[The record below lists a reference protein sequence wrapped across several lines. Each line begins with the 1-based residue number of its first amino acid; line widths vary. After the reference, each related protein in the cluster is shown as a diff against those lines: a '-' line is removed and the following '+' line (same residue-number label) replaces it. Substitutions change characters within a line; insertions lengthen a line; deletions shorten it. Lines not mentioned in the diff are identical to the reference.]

1 MIKCLPE
8 EVQGKLRSGVAIPSL
23 QQCVEELILNSI
35 DAEATCVGVRMDME
49 AFKVQVIDNGVGI
62 NAEDMENVGNR
73 YYTSKC
79 SAVEDL
85 DNLRWYGFRGEALA
99 SAVSLATL
107 VEISSRTRSSGRTHI
122 RIFKDGK
129 GMGVF
134 EAEVARPSAG
144 TTVVICNFFH
154 NMPVRRKRMDAVL
167 ESERIRHRVEAVSL
181 MHPSVSF
188 TLKNDCT
195 GAMMVQ
201 LPKARN
207 TYHRFVQIHGLG
219 RAQKLGEISYTHGQ
233 FEVIGY
239 IGKEG
244 HYNNSLQFLYVND
257 RLLLKTR
264 VHKLLNFLLRRLSS
278 SNQKNDSLD
287 GLSTTRSPKHKR
299 SQEMHGVYIVNIKCP
314 YSEYDICLE
323 PAKTLIEFKDWDG
336 ILLCIE
342 EAVKAFLSRENL
354 VAVLSQDDPDYVSP
368 KLFGTHNIDQE
379 SSCNSG
385 QATTSAHTL
394 DCSIGL
400 KLASDPVHRKRK
412 DDFEC
417 KDSVCQESAL
427 MESEEETEQLGQN
440 KMTADELEK
449 IKSQEGLNEEC
460 IDEPLCNRTWLKP
473 ASDDNSSEEEEPTLS
488 EAGEGSQIVCMS
500 SSVRQLHREKLDLLK
515 EREIKLNNTT
525 STSNVTSLDSI
536 AQQSQ
541 PDLTQTENK
550 LPDCQFTGRHEQ
562 TLFGNR
568 KIGLSDPYVHES
580 LETQD
585 LSQINSSVFQRQI
598 LEEKCEERAFVPK
611 RKISLN
617 AGHDGSCQKLY
628 KDFGPVI
635 PLKIPRTCQKLSL
648 CEASG
653 SLEKFRRVY
662 GKSDQLKKPSQDT
675 HQDNNARL
683 PKTNGFD
690 LNSQNLL
697 VCQKDQGCG
706 TVTETEKKETRS
718 SFQSPPTLPVFT
730 KLKAVSSQN
739 RGKKSLAAK
748 LCHLK
753 QHRTDDSKVL
763 PRLSGT
769 TSQDCLSHG
778 DDCIQDSNNNGSH
791 CDTALDPEPV
801 PGCSTNPPMTERE
814 EATTSGDWLHHYD
827 TSVGKT
833 VYVNKV
839 TGLSRYD
846 DPPTEETQVRCTSDV
861 TNMAVSVIS
870 EYGMEYRCYPFQV
883 DLVIPFLPKART
895 ERVISSGLD
904 DRDDSGDSSNSL
916 TSLYSKWNNPV
927 FVRPPTVGV
936 DISNRQADALAVKI
950 HNILFPYRF
959 SKAMIHSMKVIHQV
973 DKKFLACLINTRDE
987 EAAAL
992 AETEGNLLVLVDQHA
1007 AHERV
1012 RLENLVADSY
1022 EDDPDAPGERRLCS
1036 STILPPLEI
1045 SVTEEEMR
1053 LLRSCQPHLRSL
1065 GLEVKFSE
1073 AADPQIF
1080 VGKVPLC
1087 FMEKESNEVKRGRPS
1102 VIKPVVEEY
1111 LREQI
1116 ELLRS
1121 TGRVRGTLPLTVLKV
1136 LASLACHGAIKF
1148 NDSLSRDEC
1157 YSLVASLSSCQLPFQ
1172 CAHGRPSIAP
1182 LVDILHLDKDQKES
1196 QKPNL
1201 QKLRRM
1207 YKTWELY
1214 GNR

>member
-1 MIKCLPE
+1 MIKCLPK

-23 QQCVEELILNSI
+23 QQCVEELVLNSI

-49 AFKVQVIDNGVGI
+49 AFKVQVIDNGAGM
-62 NAEDMENVGNR
+62 NAEDMGCVGNR

-79 SAVEDL
+79 GSVEDL
-85 DNLRWYGFRGEALA
+85 DNLSWYGFRGEAMA
-99 SAVSLATL
+99 SIVSLATL
-107 VEISSRTRSSGRTHI
+107 VEISSRTRSSVKTHVK
-122 RIFKDGK
+122 IFKDGK
-129 GMGVF
+129 GMDVF
-134 EAEVARPSAG
+134 EAETARASAG

-167 ESERIRHRVEAVSL
+167 EGERIRHRVEAISL
-181 MHPSVSF
+181 VHPSVSF

-195 GAMMVQ
+195 GAMTVQ

-207 TYHRFVQIHGLG
+207 TYHRFVQIHSLG

-239 IGKEG
+239 IGREG

-264 VHKLLNFLLRRLSS
+264 IHKLLNFLLRRLSS
-278 SNQKNDSLD
+278 SNQKNDSPEWQ
-287 GLSTTRSPKHKR
+287 SAIRSPKHKR
-299 SQEMHGVYIVNIKCP
+299 SQELHGVYIINIKCS

-342 EAVKAFLSRENL
+342 EAVKVFLSRENL
-354 VAVLSQDDPDYVSP
+354 VAV
-368 KLFGTHNIDQE
+368 
-379 SSCNSG
+379 
-385 QATTSAHTL
+385 
-394 DCSIGL
+394 
-400 KLASDPVHRKRK
+400 
-412 DDFEC
+412 
-417 KDSVCQESAL
+417 
-427 MESEEETEQLGQN
+427 
-440 KMTADELEK
+440 
-449 IKSQEGLNEEC
+449 
-460 IDEPLCNRTWLKP
+460 
-473 ASDDNSSEEEEPTLS
+473 
-488 EAGEGSQIVCMS
+488 
-500 SSVRQLHREKLDLLK
+500 
-515 EREIKLNNTT
+515 
-525 STSNVTSLDSI
+525 
-536 AQQSQ
+536 
-541 PDLTQTENK
+541 
-550 LPDCQFTGRHEQ
+550 
-562 TLFGNR
+562 
-568 KIGLSDPYVHES
+568 
-580 LETQD
+580 
-585 LSQINSSVFQRQI
+585 
-598 LEEKCEERAFVPK
+598 
-611 RKISLN
+611 
-617 AGHDGSCQKLY
+617 
-628 KDFGPVI
+628 
-635 PLKIPRTCQKLSL
+635 SL
-648 CEASG
+648 CKESG

-662 GKSDQLKKPSQDT
+662 
-675 HQDNNARL
+675 
-683 PKTNGFD
+683 
-690 LNSQNLL
+690 
-697 VCQKDQGCG
+697 
-706 TVTETEKKETRS
+706 
-718 SFQSPPTLPVFT
+718 VFT
-730 KLKAVSSQN
+730 KLKPLSRQI
-739 RGKKSLAAK
+739 RGKTSLATK
-748 LCHLK
+748 LYHLK
-753 QHRTDDSKVL
+753 QHRTDDSNVF
-763 PRLSGT
+763 PHLSRT
-769 TSQDCLSHG
+769 SSQDNTCLSSG
-778 DDCIQDSNNNGSH
+778 DDGVQDSNNNEDH
-791 CDTALDPEPV
+791 YDTTLHPEPV
-801 PGCSTNPPMTERE
+801 PGCSTNPQLAERE

-839 TGLSRYD
+839 TGLSRYE
-846 DPPTEETQVRCTSDV
+846 DPRAEETQVCCTSDV

-870 EYGMEYRCYPFQV
+870 EMGMEYRCYPFQV
-883 DLVIPFLPKART
+883 ALVLPFVPKSRT

-904 DRDDSGDSSNSL
+904 DRGNGESSNSL

-927 FVRPPTVGV
+927 FVRPPMVGV
-936 DISNRQADALAVKI
+936 DISSGQADGLAVKI

-987 EAAAL
+987 EPASL
-992 AETEGNLLVLVDQHA
+992 ADTEGNLLVLVDQHA

-1045 SVTEEEMR
+1045 SVTEEELR

-1065 GLEVKFSE
+1065 GLEVKFSQ
-1073 AADPQIF
+1073 AAGPHVF

-1087 FMEKESNEVKRGRPS
+1087 FIEKESNELRRGRAS
-1102 VIKPVVEEY
+1102 VIKPIVEEY

-1116 ELLRS
+1116 ELLCL
-1121 TGRVRGTLPLTVLKV
+1121 TGRVKGTLPLTVLKV

-1182 LVDILHLDKDQKES
+1182 LVDILHLDKDQKEL

-1207 YKTWELY
+1207 YKAWELY
-1214 GNR
+1214 GSK